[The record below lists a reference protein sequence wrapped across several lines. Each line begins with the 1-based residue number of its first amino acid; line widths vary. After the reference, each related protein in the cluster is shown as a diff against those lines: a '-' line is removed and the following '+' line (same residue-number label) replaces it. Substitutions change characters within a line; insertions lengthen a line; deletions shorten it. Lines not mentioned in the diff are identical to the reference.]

1 MPLESLGAVSYS
13 TSIVALSCI
22 ICEIKQDIGRK
33 SDVFIHPLHSTPLL
47 GGPRRNIAI
56 PFGVGKLEWWGYP
69 TVQKIVDMC
78 NRLDTIPSCH
88 GRSLPRYSPRYA
100 YASRGKKPGRK
111 TANINIKTL
120 YVLSLLRPLFSDRY
134 KDSKNHLVIWFLLVL
149 HLAMDMTS
157 ICYIHSLTETRRNE
171 MILLLCVTVQ
181 WTLIN
186 SDKTSKVFI
195 ARQHTD
201 ARY

>member
-1 MPLESLGAVSYS
+1 MHTRRAV
-13 TSIVALSCI
+13 
-22 ICEIKQDIGRK
+22 
-33 SDVFIHPLHSTPLL
+33 
-47 GGPRRNIAI
+47 
-56 PFGVGKLEWWGYP
+56 
-69 TVQKIVDMC
+69 
-78 NRLDTIPSCH
+78 
-88 GRSLPRYSPRYA
+88 
-100 YASRGKKPGRK
+100 KKPGRK